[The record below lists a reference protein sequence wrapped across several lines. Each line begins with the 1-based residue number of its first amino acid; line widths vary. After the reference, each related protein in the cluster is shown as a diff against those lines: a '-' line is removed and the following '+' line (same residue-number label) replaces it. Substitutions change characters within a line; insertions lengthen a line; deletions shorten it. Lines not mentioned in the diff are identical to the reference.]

1 MNNVA
6 AAGTSAAVED
16 HRVTTK
22 TPLLVAI
29 TLAVGLAAPLT
40 AQQGPGA
47 ITLQEA
53 IRRSEEVAP
62 SVVSA
67 MGQVRS
73 SELGVR
79 SAKLQYIPQITFP
92 VSADLLMSSGQ
103 SRLDP
108 VTGNIISGNTTQPSY
123 SIGAQ
128 ANYTIF
134 DGFGRAHNLSA
145 ANASEDAAEANLIS
159 ARFANRLNVTN
170 AFFDA
175 LANQE
180 LLKVNEAAVGRAR
193 QQLAIASAR
202 MQSGAGQRTDSLT
215 ALVQLGQ
222 ARQQLLQ
229 AQATLATSEANLA
242 RLVGSEGR
250 VTAVDDSTFYAQPVM
265 LDTAGVRAEA
275 ELSSPAIKS
284 SLANLDARK
293 QQLRSQKSG
302 YWPTVSA
309 SAFNTWTAQK
319 SNDYSLE
326 PRRQLRLSFSIS
338 PWTTLQRET
347 NIENAA
353 IQVDNAEATLADQ
366 QRQIAA
372 SLTQFY
378 ASLGNAREAI
388 DVAQI
393 SVQASEENLRVTEQR
408 YRLGVATVLELTQV
422 QEQLTSAQVQ
432 EVQARFSYLR
442 AKAQIESLIGRR
454 LQ

>member
-1 MNNVA
+1 M
-6 AAGTSAAVED
+6 
-16 HRVTTK
+16 TTK
-22 TPLLVAI
+22 TPFLVAMALAIGTVAPLPAQQGPTAI
-29 TLAVGLAAPLT
+29 TLA
-40 AQQGPGA
+40 
-47 ITLQEA
+47 EA

-62 SVVSA
+62 SVVQA
-67 MGQVRS
+67 MGQVRN
-73 SELGVR
+73 SELSVR
-79 SAKLQYIPQITFP
+79 SAKWQYIPTISFP
-92 VSADLLMSSGQ
+92 VSADLLMSSGR

-108 VTGNIISGNTTQPSY
+108 VTGDVISGNTTQPSY

-128 ANYTIF
+128 ANFTIF

-145 ANASEDAAEANLIS
+145 ANARETAAGANLVS
-159 ARFANRLNVTN
+159 ARFSNRLNVTN

-180 LLKVNEAAVGRAR
+180 LLKVSQAAVGRAQ

-229 AQATLATSEANLA
+229 AQAALATSEASLA
-242 RLVGSEGR
+242 RLVGADGR
-250 VTAVDDSTFYAQPVM
+250 VTAIDDSAFYNQPVL
-265 LDTAGVRAEA
+265 LDTAGLRNEA
-275 ELSSPAIKS
+275 ELSSPAIQASTASLDAAKQSLKQQKS
-284 SLANLDARK
+284 S
-293 QQLRSQKSG
+293 

-319 SNDYSLE
+319 SNGYSLE
-326 PRRQLRLSFSIS
+326 PRRQLRLSFSIN
-338 PWTTLQRET
+338 PWTSLQRET
-347 NIENAA
+347 QIENAS
-353 IQVDNAEATLADQ
+353 IQVDNAEAQLADQ
-366 QRQIAA
+366 RRQIAA
-372 SLTQFY
+372 SLTQNY
-378 ASLGNAREAI
+378 ASLANAREAI
-388 DVAQI
+388 DVAHI
-393 SVQASEENLRVTEQR
+393 SVQASEENLRVTEAR

-442 AKAQIESLIGRR
+442 AKAQIESLIGRT